1 MVIQMRGG
9 MGNMQSM
16 MRQMQKMQKK
26 VTEEQEKL
34 NQTEFTGVAPD
45 DMVKVVFTG
54 DHRMKD
60 IVINPEAID
69 EDDPDMLQDL
79 IVAAVNDA
87 MNRVD
92 SELIK
97 QWENTLRASPECN

>member
-1 MVIQMRGG
+1 MRGG

-69 EDDPDMLQDL
+69 EDL

-92 SELIK
+92 SETNKTMGKYTKGI
-97 QWENTLRASPECN
+97 PGM

>member
-87 MNRVD
+87 MNHVD
-92 SELIK
+92 SETNKTMGKYTKGI
-97 QWENTLRASPECN
+97 PGM

>member
-1 MVIQMRGG
+1 
-9 MGNMQSM
+9 
-16 MRQMQKMQKK
+16 
-26 VTEEQEKL
+26 
-34 NQTEFTGVAPD
+34 
-45 DMVKVVFTG
+45 MVKVVFTG

-92 SELIK
+92 SETNK
-97 QWENTLRASPECN
+97 TMGNTLRASPECN

>member
-1 MVIQMRGG
+1 MVIDMRGG

-26 VTEEQEKL
+26 VTEEQERL
-34 NQTEFTGVAPD
+34 NETEFAGFAPD
-45 DMVKVVFTG
+45 EMVKVVFTG
-54 DHRMKD
+54 DHKMKD

-87 MNRVD
+87 MNKVD
-92 SELIK
+92 SETNK
-97 QWENTLRASPECN
+97 TMGKYTKGMPGM

>member
-1 MVIQMRGG
+1 
-9 MGNMQSM
+9 MGNMQGM
-16 MRQMQKMQKK
+16 MRQMQKMQKQ
-26 VTEEQEKL
+26 VTQEQERL
-34 NQTEFTGVAPD
+34 NETEFSGMAPD

-54 DHRMKD
+54 DHKMKD

-87 MNRVD
+87 MNKVD
-92 SELIK
+92 SETNK
-97 QWENTLRASPECN
+97 TMGKYTRGMPGM